1 MSITDEIDV
10 FIDLYDTQFDDVQHQ
25 ENLYT
30 SFKKLLRHYRY
41 SINVWYAVNNRYVVR
56 RSEGNAVNNEATEQ
70 DVIRI
75 GKKVQAEAAEH
86 SRMHRNLGRE
96 IDGSYGDDREA
107 KDWVRL
113 ANKEIDPDNLEII
126 RQWKEMQRA
135 REARG
140 EKPLPLSQLVLKPK
154 TNENGGK
161 RKVRK
166 TKRRKSI
173 KKKKTK
179 RRRKSIKRR

>member
-1 MSITDEIDV
+1 M
-10 FIDLYDTQFDDVQHQ
+10 
-25 ENLYT
+25 
-30 SFKKLLRHYRY
+30 
-41 SINVWYAVNNRYVVR
+41 VR
-56 RSEGNAVNNEATEQ
+56 GEGRGT
-70 DVIRI
+70 
-75 GKKVQAEAAEH
+75 
-86 SRMHRNLGRE
+86 
-96 IDGSYGDDREA
+96 DGSYGDEQKA
-107 KDWVRL
+107 ATAAALV
-113 ANKEIDPDNLEII
+113 NKNIDPEDLEII

-135 REARG
+135 RKARG
-140 EKPLPLSQLVLKPK
+140 EEPLPLSQLVLKPK